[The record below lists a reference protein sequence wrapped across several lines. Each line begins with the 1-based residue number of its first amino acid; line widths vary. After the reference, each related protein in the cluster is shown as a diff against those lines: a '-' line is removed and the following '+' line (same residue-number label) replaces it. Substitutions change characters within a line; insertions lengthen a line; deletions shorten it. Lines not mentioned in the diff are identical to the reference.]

1 MADSAQ
7 DRNQPA
13 TPKRRK
19 EFREKGETGMSREVS
34 TALLMFCGAAMV
46 GVSGSWIGTKM
57 AMDVKNTLGSMGRV
71 SVVERLNSAFFSAV
85 EILSPIFVILMAI
98 AILSFVSQGGV
109 VFSLKVLMPKFE
121 RINPLKRFKQV
132 FFSMNAVS
140 ELLKGLIKVGILSG
154 ITAMY
159 VSAHMSQI
167 LSMNKMEPGSLL
179 RFFSDASIWI
189 IGFSALG
196 LAALAVIDRIY
207 VRWDL
212 EKRMKMTMQEVKD
225 EHKEHE
231 GDPAVKSR
239 RRQRH
244 REMSLNR
251 VLSEVPKADVVV
263 TNPTHYAVALRYDRN
278 EDSSPR
284 VTAKGVDEMAL
295 KIRTIARQNGV
306 PIMEQR
312 ALARGLYAA
321 VKVGQMISHEYFQAV
336 AEVYAFLYRNRR
348 MADS

>member
-34 TALLMFCGAAMV
+34 TALLMLCAAAMV
-46 GVSGSWIGTKM
+46 AISSSWIGSRM
-57 AMDVKNTLGSMGRV
+57 AVEVKDTLGSMGRV
-71 SVVERLNSAFFSAV
+71 SVTERLHSAFLSAV
-85 EILSPIFVILMAI
+85 EMLSPLFVILVVI
-98 AILSFVSQGGV
+98 AILSFVAQGGV

-121 RINPLKRFKQV
+121 RVNPLKRFKQV
-132 FFSMNAVS
+132 FFSMNSVN
-140 ELLKGLIKVGILSG
+140 ELLKGVLKVAVLSG
-154 ITAMY
+154 ITALY
-159 VSAHMSQI
+159 VSAHISQI
-167 LSMNKMEPGSLL
+167 ISMNRMEPGSLL
-179 RFFSDASIWI
+179 RFFSDAAIWI
-189 IGFSALG
+189 TGFSALG
-196 LAALAVIDRIY
+196 LAALAVVDRIY

-251 VLSEVPKADVVV
+251 VLSEVPQADVVV
-263 TNPTHYAVALRYDRN
+263 TNPTHYAVALRYDRGH
-278 EDSSPR
+278 DSSPR

-295 KIRTIARQNGV
+295 KIRAIARQNGV

-321 VKVGQMISHEYFQAV
+321 VKVGQAISQEYFQAV
-336 AEVYAFLYRNRR
+336 AEVYAFIYQRR
-348 MADS
+348 RVAES